1 MIRQISNVA
10 SRVVRS
16 EKFFWVVLVWFII
29 SATWVATASLYPM
42 AFDEEV
48 HFGLI
53 KLFAEQLSPYGIEPK
68 GEMAYLGLGPA
79 EVSYAFHYLMSFP
92 YRLLDT
98 FGISEQAIIIVLR
111 LVNIA
116 MVVGAIVLYRKAL
129 FAAKVPRGVVHG
141 SLAAFTLIP
150 IMPLMAGQLNYDNLL
165 LLLVALAFYLIISI
179 TDRVYSDKQLPV
191 AQSLWFFA
199 VVLASV
205 PVKYAYLPIGL
216 GFGLWYAWLVYFVM
230 RKSKKNF
237 YKNISSQFSHVK
249 KLTLAAVAVVMI
261 LGVFFS
267 YRYVDNSLQYG
278 SAIPSCDDV
287 FSRTDCFD
295 YGPWA
300 RTQRYLAAVDPN
312 FEPFPFPVYMA
323 VYWVP
328 DMIQRLTFSVAGPTN
343 TYETKLPLPVLRTV
357 GVIFLFMGVVAF
369 AMRAKELFRKWP
381 YMALTV
387 LVSLI
392 YMGTLAIKLYSGY
405 SNTSIPAAINGR
417 YLLPLIPLLFALLT
431 QAIMLVAT
439 EYKRRKEVTALLAIM
454 LVLVFIQGGG
464 VFTYFVVAESYWF
477 WDGWGQSS
485 HEILQNVLRPI
496 TWH

>member
-1 MIRQISNVA
+1 MIRQLSNVA
-10 SRVVRS
+10 YTVVRS
-16 EKFFWVVLVWFII
+16 EKFLWLVLAWFVV
-29 SATWVATASLYPM
+29 SATWVATTSLYPM

-53 KLFAEQLSPYGIEPK
+53 KLFSEQLSPYGIEPT
-68 GEMAYLGLGPA
+68 GDMAYLGLGPA

-92 YRLLDT
+92 YRLLDAV
-98 FGISEQAIIIVLR
+98 GLSEQAIITVLR
-111 LVNIA
+111 LLNVV
-116 MVVGAIVLYRKAL
+116 MVAAAVVLYRKAL

-179 TDRVYSDKQLPV
+179 TDRVYATKQLPV

-199 VVLASV
+199 VVVASV
-205 PVKYAYLPIGL
+205 PIKYAYLPIGL
-216 GFGLWYAWLVYFVM
+216 GFGIWYAWLVYFVI
-230 RKSKKNF
+230 RTSKKNF
-237 YKNISSQFSHVK
+237 YKDISSQFSRVK
-249 KLTLAAVAVVMI
+249 KPTLVTVAVVMI

-267 YRYVDNSLQYG
+267 YRYIDNSLQYG
-278 SAIPSCDDV
+278 SAIPSCDNV
-287 FSRTDCFD
+287 FSRKDCFD

-300 RTQRYLAAVDPN
+300 RTQRYLANVDPN
-312 FEPFPFPVYMA
+312 FEPFPFPIYMT
-323 VYWVP
+323 VFWVP

-357 GVIFLFMGVVAF
+357 GVVFLFLGVVAF
-369 AMRAKELFRKWP
+369 AMRAKKLLRKWP
-381 YMALTV
+381 YMSLTI
-387 LVSLI
+387 LISLI

-431 QAIMLVAT
+431 QSIMLVAA
-439 EYKRRKEVTALLAIM
+439 EYKRRKEATALLAVM
-454 LVLVFIQGGG
+454 LLFVFIQGGG
-464 VFTYFVVAESYWF
+464 VFTYIVLAESYWF
-477 WDGWGQSS
+477 WDGWGQAS
-485 HEILQNVLRPI
+485 HEILQNILRPI